1 MAIPKLVQRTKTMK
15 EPTEDELSS
24 SRLDDSKCKKGHSY
38 VQTTY
43 KSGNLIRSEWKCRKC
58 GRELNHKS

>member
-1 MAIPKLVQRTKTMK
+1 MQLKQLQ
-15 EPTEDELSS
+15 DELSS

-38 VQTTY
+38 IETTY

-58 GRELNHKS
+58 GRELNQKQ